1 MERLLS
7 WLVSGISYQTC
18 GVCLV
23 SVPLTHAL
31 GVWLHCPKRL
41 RPWRYLLY
49 PFSGGTKH
57 VVLQLLSWV
66 SGAESTAPAASGA
79 AGSAQPH

>member
-1 MERLLS
+1 MERLLERLLS
-7 WLVSGISYQTC
+7 WLVCDSLLPYTAC
-18 GVCLV
+18 AVCVV
-23 SVPLTHAL
+23 SVPATHAL
-31 GVWLHCPKRL
+31 GVLLHCPKRL

-66 SGAESTAPAASGA
+66 RRPV
-79 AGSAQPH
+79 